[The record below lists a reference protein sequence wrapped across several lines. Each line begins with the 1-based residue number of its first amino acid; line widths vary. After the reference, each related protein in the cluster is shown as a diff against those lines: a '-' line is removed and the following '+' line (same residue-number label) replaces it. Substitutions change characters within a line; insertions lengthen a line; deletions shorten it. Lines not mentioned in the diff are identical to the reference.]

1 MLCYQLNLGSWAG
14 LQMVIGAFAK
24 RNNGGECALPSLF
37 LQSREYIGLLDLDAA
52 GSCGVWWGELQL
64 RLDHY
69 YCLQASTIRLKAAR
83 LSIPVSSSLLI
94 GAYTVHPVCVSNRID
109 EPIRNLAFPAY
120 LPT

>member
-1 MLCYQLNLGSWAG
+1 MEAN
-14 LQMVIGAFAK
+14 
-24 RNNGGECALPSLF
+24 CALPSLF
-37 LQSREYIGLLDLDAA
+37 PQSREYIGLLDLDAA

-69 YCLQASTIRLKAAR
+69 YCLQASTIRFKAAR
-83 LSIPVSSSLLI
+83 LSITVSSSLVI
-94 GAYTVHPVCVSNRID
+94 GTYTVHPVCVSNRID